1 MIDFTTLGTVDLRRD
16 GEELRSV
23 LLQPK
28 RLAVL
33 AYLVTASPRGFH
45 SRDTLL
51 GLFWPDLDQ
60 ERARN
65 AMRQALHFLRR
76 AVGDDVVASRGD
88 REVGVTSGAIACDA
102 VAFDEALAAGRLEA
116 AAGLYRGDFLPG
128 LFIEE
133 APDAERWLEA
143 ERARRKERVLEAL
156 RELVTQEEGR
166 GELRAA
172 VLWAR
177 RAVAIAPTD
186 DGAVRRLMTVLDRA
200 GEPAA
205 ALDAYDHLVH
215 RLREEFGVPPAGE
228 TIRLVNEI
236 RNRPGDVAT
245 APAAMQDLPAT
256 PAVAVAPRVSPP
268 PRSAPLPVAASP
280 RRRWL
285 PALALAAALS
295 AGTFALRRPA
305 AATPDTTPSSIAVLP
320 FANLSGD
327 ATNDYLSDGFT
338 EEVLN
343 ALAGIEGL
351 SVAAR
356 TSSFRFKGVDAPVDS
371 IARALHVGHVLEGS
385 VRRDGER
392 IRVTAQLIDAASGF
406 HIWSETYERSLGDLF
421 AVQDEISRA
430 IALRLRDIPLDG
442 APAAPETADA
452 EAHALYLQ
460 ARQASRLGMAHS
472 AQTIVLLEQ
481 ALARD
486 PGYARARG
494 QLALT
499 LAYEAYARR
508 LPVEPTY
515 ARARAEAERALAS
528 REVAEAHMTL
538 GRIADVR
545 DWNFAAADRHYARAI
560 ALSPS
565 SAGAYV
571 QRARLLLRLGKTDEA
586 LAVGQRAVQLD
597 PLSQAAHNGLAGIFA
612 LSGRHA
618 DAVASYRS
626 ALALVP
632 GDAYFHSNLA
642 LSQAELGDTA
652 GAMASLAQARTTA
665 PVPAAVRSN
674 ESYVLA
680 RLGMADS
687 ARVLLAQLERDDQ
700 ISPMLLA
707 STWIVLGER
716 ERALDALERAAAT
729 RDDYLTDLKVVREFE
744 TLRDDPR
751 FVALVKRLGL

>member
-1 MIDFTTLGTVDLRRD
+1 MIDFTTLGTIDLRRGGD
-16 GEELRSV
+16 EVRSV

-76 AVGDDVVASRGD
+76 AVGDEVVASRGD
-88 REVGVTSGAIACDA
+88 RELGVAAGTIACDA
-102 VAFDEALAAGRLEA
+102 VRFDEALAAGRLDE
-116 AAGLYRGDFLPG
+116 AAGLYRGDFLRG
-128 LFIEE
+128 LFIED
-133 APDAERWLEA
+133 APEAERWLEA
-143 ERARRKERVLEAL
+143 ERARRKEEVLEAL
-156 RELVTQEEGR
+156 RTLVAQEEER

-172 VLWAR
+172 MLWAR

-186 DGAVRRLMTVLDRA
+186 DGAVRRLMAVLDRA

-205 ALDAYDHLVH
+205 ALDAYDQLVH
-215 RLREEFGVPPAGE
+215 RLREEFGVPPSGE

-236 RNRPGDVAT
+236 RNRPGDVAA
-245 APAAMQDLPAT
+245 APAAAKDVAAT
-256 PAVAVAPRVSPP
+256 SAVADAPRMSPP
-268 PRSAPLPVAASP
+268 PRSAPVAAAP

-285 PALALAAALS
+285 LGLALAAALA

-305 AATPDTTPSSIAVLP
+305 AATPDSTPSSIAVLP

-392 IRVTAQLIDAASGF
+392 IRVTAQLIDAVSGF
-406 HIWSETYERSLGDLF
+406 HLWSETYERSLGDLF

-442 APAAPETADA
+442 TPAAPETADA
-452 EAHALYLQ
+452 EAHALYLR
-460 ARQASRLGMAHS
+460 ARQSSRMGMAHS
-472 AQTIVLLEQ
+472 AEAIALLEQ

-499 LAYEAYARR
+499 LAYDAYVRR

-545 DWNFAAADRHYARAI
+545 DWDFAAADRHYARAI

-571 QRARLLLRLGKTDEA
+571 QRARLLLRLGRTDEA
-586 LAVGQRAVQLD
+586 LAVGRRAVQLD

-618 DAVASYRS
+618 EAVASYRS

-652 GAMASLAQARTTA
+652 GAMASLAQARTTT

-700 ISPMLLA
+700 ISPTLLA

-716 ERALDALERAAAT
+716 EKALDALERAAAT
-729 RDDYLTDLKVVREFE
+729 RDDYLTGLKVVREFE
-744 TLRDDPR
+744 PLRDDAR